1 MKRAFG
7 YVHQY
12 TGMACCPGGQAIG
25 CGEYDAA

>member
-7 YVHQY
+7 YVQY
-12 TGMACCPGGQAIG
+12 AGMACCPDGQAIG